1 LIDLCAKGIH
11 QWFPQ
16 PLLGR
21 EMKVAIGARLLAK
34 GDMDVDASHGVE
46 GTLYDHEQT
55 EQMASKLVLY
65 H

>member
-1 LIDLCAKGIH
+1 
-11 QWFPQ
+11 
-16 PLLGR
+16 
-21 EMKVAIGARLLAK
+21 MKVAIGARLLAK

-65 H
+65 HEENMKNPSYNTPSCIHLHTS